1 MVTSSLWRADVVFKG
16 IGGWGTAPP
25 GRTPQRMMTER
36 MHGTE
41 RTAENEPTPHER
53 LPPRNARTELRRTTA
68 RTPEPHRQRN
78 ALEIEPADTTLQ
90 PLPPTANQQE
100 PIPPDLPLYFF
111 YFFHHLFLERN
122 KKNAVAGGWR
132 CDVGGPTRTDSPKES
147 IH

>member
-1 MVTSSLWRADVVFKG
+1 MRHGMD
-16 IGGWGTAPP
+16 GTK
-25 GRTPQRMMTER
+25 
-36 MHGTE
+36 
-41 RTAENEPTPHER
+41 RTADNEPTPHER
-53 LPPRNARTELRRTTA
+53 LPPRETRTELHRRTA
-68 RTPEPHRQRN
+68 RNPEPHRQRN

-111 YFFHHLFLERN
+111 YFFHHLFFERN

-132 CDVGGPTRTDSPKES
+132 RDFGRPTRTDSPKES